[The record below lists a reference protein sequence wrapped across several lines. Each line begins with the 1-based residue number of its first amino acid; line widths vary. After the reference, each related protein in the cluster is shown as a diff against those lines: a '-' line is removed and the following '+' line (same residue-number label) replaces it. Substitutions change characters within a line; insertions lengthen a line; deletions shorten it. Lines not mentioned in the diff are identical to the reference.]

1 MLNQDYFLEKYEY
14 YFKYILF
21 IIKKNRGRN
30 MYLTIEKALKLP
42 ALNQVEVIGGN
53 QGLARVINS
62 VSIMDHPDI
71 SWIKRGELLL
81 TTGYVFKDDLN
92 AQIKLVRE
100 LSKRGSAGLAIKI
113 KRFLS
118 TIPPGMVEEAN
129 KYNFPLLE
137 IPYEMPLSDLLFSFT
152 HELVNK
158 EKVKNNEKGSFE
170 VFHSLLKG
178 ENRSSSFIPQLQ
190 EFGFNPDRPYILL
203 LINETKKE
211 GDSFFPIGRML
222 EKLNQTEKK
231 DFKYWNIDFDGQLII
246 LQGKGMVTD
255 EHLLLQAQRIAGV
268 LEGLISE
275 DNPGTSLSMG
285 LSKVKKEIYN
295 LKEGFIEAKKA
306 IQLGSRVNPT
316 NINDYASIEV
326 EDLINQI
333 PKDAITQYVLS
344 MIQPIIVYDRENEG
358 ELLKTLE
365 TYLFSRGRIEDA
377 ARALFVHRNT
387 VKFRLSRVEDLL
399 GVDLKSRDIAFKL
412 QFSIKAAKLLLH
424 D

>member
-1 MLNQDYFLEKYEY
+1 
-14 YFKYILF
+14 
-21 IIKKNRGRN
+21 
-30 MYLTIEKALKLP
+30 MYLTVEKALKLP
-42 ALNQVEVIGGN
+42 ALNQVEVIGGK

-81 TTGYVFKDDLN
+81 TTGYVFKDDSD
-92 AQIKLVRE
+92 AQINLVRE

-118 TIPPGMVEEAN
+118 TIPPEMVEEAN
-129 KYNFPLLE
+129 KYKLPLLE

-152 HELVNK
+152 HELVNR
-158 EKVKNNEKGSFE
+158 EKVKNDGKGSFE
-170 VFHSLLKG
+170 IFHSLLSG
-178 ENRSSSFIPQLQ
+178 ESSSSSFPQLQ
-190 EFGFNPDRPYILL
+190 EIGFNHRPYILL
-203 LINETKKE
+203 LINIETKEE

-222 EKLNQTEKK
+222 EKLNQTEKV
-231 DFKYWNIDFDGQLII
+231 DFKYWNIDFNGHLII

-255 EHLLLQAQRIAGV
+255 EHLLLQAERIAAL
-268 LEGLISE
+268 LEGLITE
-275 DNPGTSLSMG
+275 GNPSISLTMG
-285 LSKVKKEIYN
+285 LSKVKKEIHN
-295 LKEGFIEAKKA
+295 MKEGFSEAKMA
-306 IQLGSRVNPT
+306 IQLGPRVKST

-333 PKDAITQYVLS
+333 PKDVLTQYVLS
-344 MIQPIIVYDRENEG
+344 MIEPIIVYDKENEG

-387 VKFRLSRVEDLL
+387 VKFRLSRIEDLL
-399 GVDLKSRDIAFKL
+399 GVDLKSSDLAFKL
-412 QFSIKAAKLLLH
+412 QFSIKATKLL
-424 D
+424 DD

>member
-1 MLNQDYFLEKYEY
+1 
-14 YFKYILF
+14 
-21 IIKKNRGRN
+21 

-92 AQIKLVRE
+92 AQINLVRE

-211 GDSFFPIGRML
+211 ADSFFPIGRML

-255 EHLLLQAQRIAGV
+255 EHLLLQAKRIAGV

-295 LKEGFIEAKKA
+295 MKEGFIEAKKA
-306 IQLGSRVNPT
+306 IQLGLRVNPT